1 MRHLIHSGVL
11 LALLACTACSQAS
24 DARRDHLLAGP
35 HGWIDLVLHAPVPA
49 GPASASEARSE
60 CNLAFRIN
68 GEAMLDER
76 GDLARADAASN
87 PLGYRFIAPAGALDT
102 EFTIAS
108 CAVADIRL
116 PVKLEADH
124 LVHLEFDGHQLVQK
138 STEPWTPITL
148 DGMSAQLSTLQEGA
162 HATGGQVA
170 RLTWWIL
177 AALAVN
183 LVVLAAVL
191 LRRRQA

>member
-1 MRHLIHSGVL
+1 MRHLIHSSVL

-24 DARRDHLLAGP
+24 DARRDHLLSGP
-35 HGWIDLVLHAPVPA
+35 HGWIDLVVHAPPLA
-49 GPASASEARSE
+49 AAASAPGGASQ
-60 CNLAFRIN
+60 CDLAFRIN
-68 GEAMLDER
+68 GEAMLEER
-76 GDLARADAASN
+76 GDVARADAASN
-87 PLGYRFIAPAGALDT
+87 PLGYRFVAPAGALDT
-102 EFTIAS
+102 ELTIAS
-108 CAVADIRL
+108 CAGADIRL
-116 PVKLEADH
+116 PVKLDADH

-138 STEPWTPITL
+138 SNEPWAPTTL

-162 HATGGQVA
+162 HATDGQVA

-177 AALAVN
+177 GVLVLN